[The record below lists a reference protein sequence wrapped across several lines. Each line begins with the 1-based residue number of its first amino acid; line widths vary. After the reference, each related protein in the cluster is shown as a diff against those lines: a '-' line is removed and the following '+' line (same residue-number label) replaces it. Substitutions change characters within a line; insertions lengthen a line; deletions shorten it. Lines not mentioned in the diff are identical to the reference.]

1 MWKVT
6 AACILAASVALPVMA
21 QTPANH
27 SSAALQA
34 PATHDTSG
42 NPTGNGY
49 TSPSQRNSV
58 MTDNGGMRASKIVF
72 ERDPQE
78 LSFTARHET
87 LNSATES
94 TCAQRLPVAATAPS
108 SRSTGRLAQDPNR
121 TAQRRHRSARRHHCC
136 RALLWQQ
143 ARHDGGSSLHDILL
157 RLFARQGSLQLT
169 LDWHHV
175 ERKCEET
182 VSLALNNRHIRNNVL
197 DQRFPLLWIG
207 HVDPGMECRLRLP

>member
-58 MTDNGGMRASKIVF
+58 MTDNGGMRASKIV
-72 ERDPQE
+72 
-78 LSFTARHET
+78 
-87 LNSATES
+87 
-94 TCAQRLPVAATAPS
+94 
-108 SRSTGRLAQDPNR
+108 
-121 TAQRRHRSARRHHCC
+121 
-136 RALLWQQ
+136 
-143 ARHDGGSSLHDILL
+143 GSSVYNDKDQKVGSIDDLVIGSDKTLHAVIDVGGVLGIGGKMVEVPFDKLQ
-157 RLFARQGSLQLT
+157 FGNVKGSSDNRVVMPGAT
-169 LDWHHV
+169 TD
-175 ERKCEET
+175 
-182 VSLALNNRHIRNNVL
+182 ALNAMPEYHYVG
-197 DQRFPLLWIG
+197 QG
-207 HVDPGMECRLRLP
+207 